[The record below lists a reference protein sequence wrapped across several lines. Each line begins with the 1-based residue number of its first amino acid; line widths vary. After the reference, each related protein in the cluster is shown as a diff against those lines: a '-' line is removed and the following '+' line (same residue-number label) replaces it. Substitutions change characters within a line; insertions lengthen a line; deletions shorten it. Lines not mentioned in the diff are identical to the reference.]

1 MMTSKIIM
9 ILAIVLAGEAGPVDA
24 AVPLIAHSVMNRV
37 ASDAFPG
44 TVLAVLEDGY
54 NGWGA
59 PTALHFA
66 WARRILRRRG
76 DPTGGIVFVLSR
88 QDVALLSCGAGDL
101 VFVEGPWEVHG
112 YRAWCAGKGD

>member
-1 MMTSKIIM
+1 MISNIVM

-24 AVPLIAHSVMNRV
+24 AVPVIAHSVMNRV

-54 NGWGA
+54 NGRGT
-59 PTALHFA
+59 PTALHVT
-66 WARRILRRRG
+66 WARIVLRRRG
-76 DPTGGIVFVLSR
+76 DPTGGILYVISR
-88 QDVALLSCGAGDL
+88 EDVELLNCGPGDV

-112 YRAWCAGKGD
+112 YREWCAGKGE